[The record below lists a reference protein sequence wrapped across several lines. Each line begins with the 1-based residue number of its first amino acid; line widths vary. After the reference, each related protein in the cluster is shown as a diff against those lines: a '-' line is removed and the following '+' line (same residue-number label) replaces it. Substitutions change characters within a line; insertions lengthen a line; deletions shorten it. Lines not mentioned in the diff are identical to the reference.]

1 MRKNLF
7 RNIICGALIGSMSFL
22 AGVAAIAENNI
33 TTDNN
38 KENII
43 KVNADNHKEY
53 LKDAVVKLVEEGRLS
68 KEKADKII
76 EYKEKRA
83 EEFKKLTKEQKQLL
97 RKEGKRS
104 SLLMELIQEK
114 IITEAEAQIIKDKL
128 REMRDTRLNEGL
140 QSLVERGILTSK
152 DIDNIRSYMLKM
164 REERKEN
171 IDKLK
176 SMTPEQKEEYFKEYK
191 RSRKDILDKMIDDKV
206 ITKKQAE
213 EIRKAIPEL
222 NKAMKRKFN

>member
-7 RNIICGALIGSMSFL
+7 KNIICGALIGSMSFL
-22 AGVAAIAENNI
+22 AGISTIAENDI
-33 TTDNN
+33 TIDNK
-38 KENII
+38 KETII
-43 KVNADNHKEY
+43 KVSAGNHKQY
-53 LKDAVVKLVEEGRLS
+53 LEDAVVKLVQEGKLS
-68 KEKADKII
+68 KEKADKIL
-76 EYKEKRA
+76 EFKEKRA
-83 EEFKKLTKEQKQLL
+83 EEFKKMTKEQRQLL

-114 IITEAEAQIIKDKL
+114 IITEAEAQIIKNKL
-128 REMRDTRLNEGL
+128 REMKDTRLNEGL
-140 QSLVERGILTSK
+140 QGLVDKGVLTSK
-152 DIDNIRSYMLKM
+152 DIDNIRSYMLKV
-164 REERKEN
+164 REERKES

-191 RSRKDILDKMIDDKV
+191 KSRKDILDKMIDAKV

-222 NKAMKRKFN
+222 NKSRKRKSY

>member
-1 MRKNLF
+1 
-7 RNIICGALIGSMSFL
+7 
-22 AGVAAIAENNI
+22 
-33 TTDNN
+33 
-38 KENII
+38 
-43 KVNADNHKEY
+43 
-53 LKDAVVKLVEEGRLS
+53 
-68 KEKADKII
+68 
-76 EYKEKRA
+76 
-83 EEFKKLTKEQKQLL
+83 
-97 RKEGKRS
+97 
-104 SLLMELIQEK
+104 MELIQEK

-140 QSLVERGILTSK
+140 QSLVERGVLTSK

-164 REERKEN
+164 REERQEN

-222 NKAMKRKFN
+222 NKTMKRKFN

>member
-7 RNIICGALIGSMSFL
+7 KNIICGALIGSMSFL
-22 AGVAAIAENNI
+22 AGISTIAENDI
-33 TTDNN
+33 TIDNK
-38 KENII
+38 KETII
-43 KVNADNHKEY
+43 KVSADNHKQY
-53 LKDAVVKLVEEGRLS
+53 LKDAVVKLVQEGKLS
-68 KEKADKII
+68 KEKADKIL
-76 EYKEKRA
+76 EFKEKRI
-83 EEFKKLTKEQKQLL
+83 EEFKKMTKEQRQLL

-128 REMRDTRLNEGL
+128 REMKDTRLNEGL
-140 QSLVERGILTSK
+140 QSLVDKGVLTSK
-152 DIDNIRSYMLKM
+152 DIDNIRSYMLKV
-164 REERKEN
+164 REERKES

-191 RSRKDILDKMIDDKV
+191 RSRRDILDKMIDDKV

-222 NKAMKRKFN
+222 NKSRKRKFY